1 MLMNMDNNTI
11 KSMMSSMGQ
20 NLSDDQINL
29 LKNESLMKNC
39 FSQMKSNPDMLK
51 NIDQLNLNKNNSNTN
66 GGNSTNNTS
75 VMNQSN
81 QSNQS
86 NPFNGLNMN
95 DFPKNMDY
103 SSMVNFISKNP
114 DLIKSLSPQLSQMLG
129 GNNGN
134 GNANIPN
141 LDTLIYLFTLPH
153 RIKTF
158 FLSTKG
164 ILLVGSIVCLAAYYF
179 FG

>member
-1 MLMNMDNNTI
+1 MTKMLMNMDNNTI

-39 FSQMKSNPDMLK
+39 FSQMKSNPDML
-51 NIDQLNLNKNNSNTN
+51 NGINSSTLMNNPNLN
-66 GGNSTNNTS
+66 GGNTTNSEIVN
-75 VMNQSN
+75 NQN
-81 QSNQS
+81 QQTNS
-86 NPFNGLNMN
+86 NPFNNLNMN

-129 GNNGN
+129 NNGN
-134 GNANIPN
+134 NANMPN
-141 LDTLIYLFTLPH
+141 LDTIIYLFTLPH
-153 RIKTF
+153 KIKTF

-164 ILLVGSIVCLAAYYF
+164 IVIVGSIVCLAAYYF